1 MFKSFEDMSI
11 KELQNVLNQLSNIV
25 EERIAQQKD
34 IDNIKNMLE
43 YFHNQYPNT
52 SMQLTINIHG
62 ENHTINILGFLDR
75 IEFKNH
81 SASSWQVTNIMI

>member
-11 KELQNVLNQLSNIV
+11 DELQNVLNQLTHIV
-25 EERIAQQKD
+25 EEKSAQQRD

-43 YFHNQYPNT
+43 YFHYQYPNT
-52 SMQLTINIHG
+52 SMQLTVNIHG
-62 ENHTINILGFLDR
+62 ENHIINILGFLDQ

-81 SASSWQVTNIMI
+81 SVSS

>member
-11 KELQNVLNQLSNIV
+11 DELKTAQNKIINMIEKKKEQQLI
-25 EERIAQQKD
+25 
-34 IDNIKNMLE
+34 IDNLRRFYE
-43 YFHNQYPNT
+43 RYPNT
-52 SMQLTINIHG
+52 SMQLTVTIHG

-81 SASSWQVTNIMI
+81 SVSS

>member
-1 MFKSFEDMSI
+1 MFKSFEDMNLN
-11 KELQNVLNQLSNIV
+11 ELQNVLNQLTHIV

-43 YFHNQYPNT
+43 YFHNQYPNA

-62 ENHTINILGFLDR
+62 EDHTINILGFLDR

-81 SASSWQVTNIMI
+81 SVSS

>member
-11 KELQNVLNQLSNIV
+11 KELQNVLNQLTHIV
-25 EERIAQQKD
+25 EERIAQQND

-43 YFHNQYPNT
+43 YFHNKYPNT
-52 SMQLTINIHG
+52 SMQLIVNIHG
-62 ENHTINILGFLDR
+62 EDHIINILGFLDR

-81 SASSWQVTNIMI
+81 SVSS

>member
-1 MFKSFEDMSI
+1 MFKSFEDMDL
-11 KELQNVLNQLSNIV
+11 KELQNVLNQLTHIV

-43 YFHNQYPNT
+43 YFHNQYPKT
-52 SMQLTINIHG
+52 SMQLTVTIHG
-62 ENHTINILGFLDR
+62 EKHTINILGFLDK

-81 SASSWQVTNIMI
+81 SVSS

>member
-11 KELQNVLNQLSNIV
+11 DELQNVLNQLRCIV

-34 IDNIKNMLE
+34 IDHIKDMLE

-52 SMQLTINIHG
+52 SMQLTISIYG
-62 ENHTINILGFLDR
+62 EEYTINILGLLDR

-81 SASSWQVTNIMI
+81 SVSS

>member
-1 MFKSFEDMSI
+1 MFKYFEDMDL
-11 KELQNVLNQLSNIV
+11 KELQNVLNQLTHIV

-43 YFHNQYPNT
+43 YFHNQYPST
-52 SMQLTINIHG
+52 SMQLTVTIHG

-81 SASSWQVTNIMI
+81 SVSS

>member
-11 KELQNVLNQLSNIV
+11 KELQNVLNQLTHIV

-43 YFHNQYPNT
+43 YFHNKYPNT
-52 SMQLTINIHG
+52 SMQLTVNIHG
-62 ENHTINILGFLDR
+62 EDHIINILGFLDR

-81 SASSWQVTNIMI
+81 SVSSWQATNIMI

>member
-11 KELQNVLNQLSNIV
+11 KELQNVLSQLSNIV

-52 SMQLTINIHG
+52 SMQLIINIHG

-81 SASSWQVTNIMI
+81 SVSS

>member
-1 MFKSFEDMSI
+1 MLKSFEDMDL
-11 KELQNVLNQLSNIV
+11 KELQNVLNQLTHIV

-43 YFHNQYPNT
+43 YFHNQYPKT
-52 SMQLTINIHG
+52 SMQLTVTIHG
-62 ENHTINILGFLDR
+62 EKHTINILGFLDK

-81 SASSWQVTNIMI
+81 SVSS

>member
-11 KELQNVLNQLSNIV
+11 GELQNVLNQLTHIV

-43 YFHNQYPNT
+43 YFHNKYPNT
-52 SMQLTINIHG
+52 SMQLIINIHG

-81 SASSWQVTNIMI
+81 SVSS

>member
-1 MFKSFEDMSI
+1 MFKSFEDI
-11 KELQNVLNQLSNIV
+11 NLDELQNVLNQLTHIV

-52 SMQLTINIHG
+52 SMQLTVNIHG
-62 ENHTINILGFLDR
+62 EKYTINILGFLDR

-81 SASSWQVTNIMI
+81 SVSS

>member
-1 MFKSFEDMSI
+1 MFKYFEDMNL
-11 KELQNVLNQLSNIV
+11 KELQNVLNQLTHIV

-43 YFHNQYPNT
+43 YFHNQYPKT
-52 SMQLTINIHG
+52 SMQLTVTIHG

-81 SASSWQVTNIMI
+81 SVSS

>member
-11 KELQNVLNQLSNIV
+11 DELQNVLNQLRCIV

-52 SMQLTINIHG
+52 SMQLTVNIHG
-62 ENHTINILGFLDR
+62 EDHIINILGFLDR

-81 SASSWQVTNIMI
+81 SVSS

>member
-1 MFKSFEDMSI
+1 MFKSFEDMDL
-11 KELQNVLNQLSNIV
+11 KELQNVLNQLTHIV

-43 YFHNQYPNT
+43 YFHNQYPKT
-52 SMQLTINIHG
+52 SMQLTVTIHG

-81 SASSWQVTNIMI
+81 SVSS

>member
-1 MFKSFEDMSI
+1 MFKSFEDMNLN
-11 KELQNVLNQLSNIV
+11 ELQNVLNQLTHIV

-43 YFHNQYPNT
+43 YFHNQYPKT
-52 SMQLTINIHG
+52 SMQLTVTIHG
-62 ENHTINILGFLDR
+62 EKHTINILGFLDK

-81 SASSWQVTNIMI
+81 SVSSWQVTNIMI

>member
-1 MFKSFEDMSI
+1 MSI
-11 KELQNVLNQLSNIV
+11 DELQNVLSQLSNIV
-25 EERIAQQKD
+25 EERIAQQQD

-62 ENHTINILGFLDR
+62 ENHTINILGFLNR

-81 SASSWQVTNIMI
+81 SVSS

>member
-11 KELQNVLNQLSNIV
+11 DELQNVLNQLRCIV

-52 SMQLTINIHG
+52 SMQLTVNIHG
-62 ENHTINILGFLDR
+62 EDCTINILGFLDR
-75 IEFKNH
+75 IEFKNNLV
-81 SASSWQVTNIMI
+81 SS

>member
-1 MFKSFEDMSI
+1 MFKYFEDMDL
-11 KELQNVLNQLSNIV
+11 KELQNVLDQLTHIV

-43 YFHNQYPNT
+43 YFHNQYPKT
-52 SMQLTINIHG
+52 SMQLTVTIHG

-81 SASSWQVTNIMI
+81 SVSS

>member
-11 KELQNVLNQLSNIV
+11 DELQNVLNQLRCIV

-43 YFHNQYPNT
+43 YFHNQYPNV
-52 SMQLTINIHG
+52 SMQLTVNIHG
-62 ENHTINILGFLDR
+62 EDHIINILGFLDR

-81 SASSWQVTNIMI
+81 SVSS

>member
-1 MFKSFEDMSI
+1 MNLN
-11 KELQNVLNQLSNIV
+11 ELQNVLNQLTHIV

-43 YFHNQYPNT
+43 YFHNQYPKT
-52 SMQLTINIHG
+52 SMQLTVTIHG
-62 ENHTINILGFLDR
+62 EKHTINILGFLDK

-81 SASSWQVTNIMI
+81 SVSS

>member
-1 MFKSFEDMSI
+1 MFKSFEDMDLN
-11 KELQNVLNQLSNIV
+11 ELQDVLNQLTHIV
-25 EERIAQQKD
+25 EERITQQKD

-43 YFHNQYPNT
+43 YFHNQYPKT
-52 SMQLTINIHG
+52 SMQLTVNIHG

-81 SASSWQVTNIMI
+81 SVSS

>member
-11 KELQNVLNQLSNIV
+11 GELQNVLSQLTHIV

-43 YFHNQYPNT
+43 YFHNQYPNV

-62 ENHTINILGFLDR
+62 ENHTINILGLLDR

-81 SASSWQVTNIMI
+81 SASS